1 MTGRKSSVPLPGL
14 ALPPTAPRL
23 YVPARSPPDPAGSS
37 RHRLPRMPR
46 TDHLR
51 RRCPAALIALVIA
64 CGSGCTSVLSTAS
77 LRDLVWAAG
86 EPHAAEAAT
95 ATSDGSKDGSGDDA
109 SPAPDSADSPALD
122 EERREAAIDE
132 AVDRLAKLGAI
143 GEAARATLVETLERT
158 SPEDWPAVVEAF
170 AESLPP
176 EAHTAAKADLDAAHV
191 PATEPAPAS
200 APVATAPSPPAAD
213 EAPIVTVAVPVS
225 PEPAPEGPFEPAAPP
240 IAPAPADAALTV
252 ENACFAT
259 RVQAWGVVERFSA
272 DRFRPGQEVIVYFEL
287 AGLSAS
293 ESSAGHTTCI
303 DSTLRLVAADGS
315 VIHAWSFEPI
325 AETCRAQRHDY
336 FARYVVRLPETA
348 AAGACRIELGVTD
361 TLSGKT
367 ASATL
372 PLELLTPLAAH

>member
-1 MTGRKSSVPLPGL
+1 MLL
-14 ALPPTAPRL
+14 
-23 YVPARSPPDPAGSS
+23 
-37 RHRLPRMPR
+37 
-46 TDHLR
+46 TDRFR
-51 RRCPAALIALVIA
+51 RRFQPVLVAMFVA
-64 CGSGCTSVLSTAS
+64 CGQGCTSVLSTAS
-77 LRDLVWAAG
+77 LRDLVWDAG

-95 ATSDGSKDGSGDDA
+95 AASDATGSEPASDDE
-109 SPAPDSADSPALD
+109 SSTPDTTDSVDSQALD
-122 EERREAAIDE
+122 AERREAAIDE
-132 AVDRLAKLGAI
+132 AVERLAKLGAI
-143 GEAARATLVETLERT
+143 GEAARATLVETLDRT
-158 SPEDWPAVVEAF
+158 APEDWPAVIDAF

-176 EAHTAAKADLDAAHV
+176 EAHTAAKADLDAAAGSAV
-191 PATEPAPAS
+191 EPAPEPE
-200 APVATAPSPPAAD
+200 PVAATPAAD

-225 PEPAPEGPFEPAAPP
+225 PEPTPDTPPEPAAPP
-240 IAPAPADAALTV
+240 IAPAPTDAALTV

-259 RVQAWGVVERFSA
+259 RVQAWGVVERFAA

-315 VIHAWSFEPI
+315 VLHAWSFEPI
-325 AETCRAQRHDY
+325 AETCRARRHDY

-348 AAGACRIELGVTD
+348 AASACRLELGVTD

-372 PLELLTPLAAH
+372 PLELLPPLAAR